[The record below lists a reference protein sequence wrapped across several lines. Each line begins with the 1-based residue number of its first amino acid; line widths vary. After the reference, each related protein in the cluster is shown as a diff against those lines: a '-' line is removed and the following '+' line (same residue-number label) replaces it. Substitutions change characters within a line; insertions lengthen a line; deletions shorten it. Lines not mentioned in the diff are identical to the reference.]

1 MTGTRSNDALPAQDT
16 GHDGAGR
23 RGERGFVNRVLLA
36 VARDQPLHP
45 WRVLVIC
52 VAVEAGFLTAIA
64 ATGDSAHMLGIP
76 GSLVALTAVI
86 AAVLAGPLVGSA
98 TALAAGPIFYAT
110 VGDFGARSE
119 TFTIVISTCIWIAG
133 GLLAGLLAAALRE
146 QAERHREAALALA
159 AAQTAREVQAEVAR
173 VHQALEESLLPALP
187 VTHPG
192 FSIATAYHPGE
203 DRLQLGGDFLDIAA
217 LSGGGLAIIIG
228 DVAGHGPHA
237 AALGAGLRAGW
248 QALIHSRVS
257 PSTVLNSLSEL
268 VESSW
273 PAGET
278 FATACFAWLDPRGRH
293 LQLLSA
299 GHPPPLLLPI
309 GGDTVPLRVDA
320 LAPLGVQTAG
330 TWQTTAIELPERWG
344 LLFYTDGL
352 IEGRCAPDSTERY
365 GVERLAARLA
375 GVASIASDG
384 VLTGIVDEIMRANGS
399 PLIDDVAAIAVAPR

>member
-1 MTGTRSNDALPAQDT
+1 MGTRANDVLPAEDAIRGGSGQ
-16 GHDGAGR
+16 
-23 RGERGFVNRVLLA
+23 RGERGFVDRFLLA

-52 VAVEAGFLTAIA
+52 VAVEAAFLTVIA
-64 ATGDSAHMLGIP
+64 ATHDSAHMLGIP
-76 GSLVALTAVI
+76 GSLVALTVVI

-110 VGDFGARSE
+110 VGGFGARSE
-119 TFTIVISTCIWIAG
+119 AITIVISTFIWIAG
-133 GLLAGLLAAALRE
+133 GLLAGMLARALRE
-146 QAERHREAALALA
+146 QAERHREAAMALS
-159 AAQTAREVQAEVAR
+159 AAQAAREAQAEVAQ
-173 VHQALEESLLPALP
+173 VHEALEESLLPALP
-187 VTHPG
+187 VRHPM

-217 LSGGGLAIIIG
+217 LPDGGLAIIIG

-248 QALIHSRVS
+248 QALIRSRVN

-268 VESSW
+268 VASSR

-278 FATACFAWLDPRGRH
+278 FATACFAWLDARGRH

-299 GHPPPLLLPI
+299 GHPAPFLTGEQPMS
-309 GGDTVPLRVDA
+309 VPVDA
-320 LAPLGVQTAG
+320 LAPLGVQPAG
-330 TWQTTAIELPERWG
+330 TWPTTAIELPEEWG

-352 IEGRCAPDSTERY
+352 IEGRCAPGSAERY

-384 VLTGIVDEIMRANGS
+384 VLTGIVDEIRRANGS
-399 PLIDDVAAIAVAPR
+399 PLVDDVAAIAVTPR

>member
-1 MTGTRSNDALPAQDT
+1 M
-16 GHDGAGR
+16 
-23 RGERGFVNRVLLA
+23 
-36 VARDQPLHP
+36 
-45 WRVLVIC
+45 
-52 VAVEAGFLTAIA
+52 
-64 ATGDSAHMLGIP
+64 
-76 GSLVALTAVI
+76 ALTAVI

-98 TALAAGPIFYAT
+98 TALAASPIFYAT

-173 VHQALEESLLPALP
+173 VHQALEEGLLPTLP

-203 DRLQLGGDFLDIAA
+203 ARLQLGGDFLDIAA

-257 PSTVLNSLSEL
+257 PSTVLSSLSEL
-268 VESSW
+268 IESSW

-293 LQLLSA
+293 LQLLGRPSA
-299 GHPPPLLLPI
+299 AAPPPHRR
-309 GGDTVPLRVDA
+309 GRGASARRRA
-320 LAPLGVQTAG
+320 RAAWRGTAG
-330 TWQTTAIELPERWG
+330 SWQTTAIELPERWG

-375 GVASIASDG
+375 GVG
-384 VLTGIVDEIMRANGS
+384 VHRLRRRAHRHRGRDHARQRQPAHRRRRRDRGGAALSSGATGSGRGWLHRRAARLRAFVS
-399 PLIDDVAAIAVAPR
+399 PSGDAPRRSRRV